1 MSLFLP
7 CERITVSFFL
17 QAVMDN
23 TIGISTTL
31 QNNASIE
38 VTALQGIDF
47 AIIDS
52 EPYGMTHNEILFTIL
67 PHLGR

>member
-1 MSLFLP
+1 
-7 CERITVSFFL
+7 
-17 QAVMDN
+17 MDN

-31 QNNASIE
+31 QNNVSIE

-52 EPYGMTHNEILFTIL
+52 EPYGMTHNDTLFTIL